1 VRIDVMAETPLTQER
16 IYSARPTVRINGAEQ
31 ERVSRQMLCM
41 EVEEQEDGLS
51 RLVLKLSNIASDA
64 QGGADYALEDE
75 QTVKLGDRIAIY
87 AGDETGPQEI
97 FSGRISG
104 LEAGFYE
111 AASPTLT
118 LLAED
123 KLQLARMKRRT
134 KTHDNATVA
143 LVARQIAADLGL
155 TPQVSGL
162 SDQIGTQVQL
172 NESDLAFLRR
182 LLARYDGDMQVVGDE
197 LHVGPRSEVRRGS
210 IQLQLHGQLRSC
222 TVLADLAHQVT
233 QVTIAGWDV
242 AQGSRVTSRSSGAH
256 TGPGSGR
263 SGVNLVSSALGQR
276 PHHIAHLAVNTS
288 AEGTAIADAA
298 FDERRRRFTT
308 ARGVA
313 EGNPALRVGTHVDL
327 KGLGPRFSNTYYVV
341 RACHRFD
348 LERGYE
354 TDFTAECAFLGS
366 PS

>member
-1 VRIDVMAETPLTQER
+1 MAETALTQER

-75 QTVKLGDRIAIY
+75 KTVKIGDRIAIY

-104 LEAGFYE
+104 LEAGVYE
-111 AASPTLT
+111 AASQTLT
-118 LLAED
+118 VLAED

-197 LHVGPRSEVRRGS
+197 LHVGPRSEVRRG
-210 IQLQLHGQLRSC
+210 
-222 TVLADLAHQVT
+222 
-233 QVTIAGWDV
+233 
-242 AQGSRVTSRSSGAH
+242 
-256 TGPGSGR
+256 
-263 SGVNLVSSALGQR
+263 
-276 PHHIAHLAVNTS
+276 
-288 AEGTAIADAA
+288 
-298 FDERRRRFTT
+298 
-308 ARGVA
+308 
-313 EGNPALRVGTHVDL
+313 
-327 KGLGPRFSNTYYVV
+327 
-341 RACHRFD
+341 
-348 LERGYE
+348 
-354 TDFTAECAFLGS
+354 
-366 PS
+366 